1 MTSLSEQIRG
11 YLLGGQPIKR
21 ETRKAG
27 QTYQSGA
34 GICHGKRFTNN

>member
-21 ETRKAG
+21 QDRKSGETQYYYINPG
-27 QTYQSGA
+27 QEYATA
-34 GICHGKRFTNN
+34 

>member
-21 ETRKAG
+21 QDRKAG
-27 QTYQSGA
+27 PA
-34 GICHGKRFTNN
+34 P